1 MKWKCECGDG
11 RVNFTFH
18 GTGKIF
24 QFCFSFLL
32 FCCDIRR
39 WKRLPQP
46 ICNKGKTL
54 IRLMTNIM
62 IVMSVFHNR
71 FEEVMKRLRNWRRN
85 LECPLWK
92 IFLMTTFC
100 TKYLILTKGMSNI

>member
-1 MKWKCECGDG
+1 
-11 RVNFTFH
+11 
-18 GTGKIF
+18 
-24 QFCFSFLL
+24 
-32 FCCDIRR
+32 
-39 WKRLPQP
+39 
-46 ICNKGKTL
+46 
-54 IRLMTNIM
+54 M

-100 TKYLILTKGMSNI
+100 TKYLILTKGMSNIFNILADYLVGRSLHLLNTLEIFVTKVIVFFAGLLKI